1 MYVQTIPIN
10 RPIIGNERA
19 SAKVK
24 NMSSSKKKRKGVK
37 TFRVCTFKGKC
48 NHKFDGECLWRAN
61 CDLKADISPDN
72 GKDS

>member
-1 MYVQTIPIN
+1 
-10 RPIIGNERA
+10 
-19 SAKVK
+19 
-24 NMSSSKKKRKGVK
+24 MSSSKKKHKGVEI
-37 TFRVCTFKGKC
+37 FGVCTFKGKC